1 MPNKIPY
8 QTSEWS
14 CVCFAHRL
22 NRLSLNNVSSLQGKQ
37 IRILNCCI
45 LRGILKCAIVFG
57 ATMKP
62 EYPPVMKP
70 DYLPN
75 SKLEIRAASAGTGK
89 TTSLVRMYLEALKHT
104 PARRIAAVTF
114 TRASARDLRERLRA
128 GLLELL
134 ETGRYLDVTLHTRV
148 PFERA
153 LQELDSSIISTIHGF
168 FRVLLR
174 LNAPSLGLDPEF
186 SNLDETQAKDIYR
199 AASSGVLAKA
209 ALFGGAGAHLLAQQ
223 GWEEALSALE
233 TLFEKRVYAPFHSTD
248 QSLLEAFNAAIDQYQ
263 NHLAEH
269 SLSATDIEIKT
280 LQLLENP
287 ECLKRIQSRYHLLLV
302 DEFQDV
308 NPLQAKVFTQL
319 QLKHIIFVGDA
330 KQSIYAFRDADVTAF
345 IEMYQKATPLAPL
358 TTSYRHGNALATLYS
373 SLAENLFA
381 EFSEQGLPA
390 SVHSGRNTN
399 ATSKAEIHLIEASSL
414 ENGRN
419 TEARMIA
426 KRLWEIH
433 QQGYA
438 WRDIAILLRTRT
450 SLIHLEPSLKFA
462 QIPFLVGS
470 GQRYYDRREIRD
482 AMLLLRAKLHPFAPE
497 TLAALA
503 RLPSINLPLG
513 IIEKLFTN
521 PKAALQTDEFSTL
534 TELLEVIHASTDA
547 LGLLEAAWMHL
558 GINLTREAQS
568 YANLDGLLYQ
578 LAARGARDPR
588 AALLFL
594 ERAQLG
600 EAEGDEPLEGQ
611 DAVRILTIHASKGLE
626 FPVCVVFDLSRS
638 ERNNTDA
645 LAIHPNG
652 EIAWRGTDRYHSIQR
667 HWNARRDGEANRLLY
682 VAMTRAKDHLI
693 LTGSSTG
700 TSRGWLA
707 TLEKIGLHN
716 LPHLEVF
723 SHPEDQIVPLETK
736 TSTTSFV
743 TLIPNPQL
751 ANATFKRHNPRV
763 RAPTRSPQAGELET
777 TADEL
782 QLDLLHGE
790 ANTIPQAERVIGTLA
805 HYAIAENFSSS
816 NSTQRQILSAQYVL
830 HPYTFEERQAMLD
843 SAWWYLEQ
851 YEKLYPNRQN
861 RLHDYA
867 ELPFAYQQGETT
879 WQGIIDRLYQEENGN
894 WILEDYK
901 TDSIPIVELPQRA
914 RAYARQLGI
923 YQEAVRKARNIEPEL
938 RLTFL
943 HHGIIYKLG

>member
-1 MPNKIPY
+1 
-8 QTSEWS
+8 
-14 CVCFAHRL
+14 
-22 NRLSLNNVSSLQGKQ
+22 
-37 IRILNCCI
+37 
-45 LRGILKCAIVFG
+45 
-57 ATMKP
+57 MKF
-62 EYPPVMKP
+62 EAN
-70 DYLPN
+70 DET
-75 SKLEIRAASAGTGK
+75 KLEIRAASAGTGK

-134 ETGRYLDVTLHTRV
+134 ETGQYLDVTLHSRI

-174 LNAPSLGLDPEF
+174 LNAPSLSIDPEF
-186 SNLDETQAKDIYR
+186 SNLDETQAVDIYR
-199 AASSGVLAKA
+199 AASSSILAKA
-209 ALFGGAGAHLLAQQ
+209 ALFGETGANLLAEQ
-223 GWEEALSALE
+223 GWEEALNALE

-248 QSLLEAFNAAIDQYQ
+248 QSLLETYHNAIQQYQ
-263 NHLAEH
+263 NRLGGS
-269 SLSATDIEIKT
+269 SLSATDIELKT
-280 LQLLENP
+280 LELLENP
-287 ECLKRIQSRYHLLLV
+287 DCLKRIQSRYHLLLV

-308 NPLQAKVFTQL
+308 NPLQAKVFTRL
-319 QLKHIIFVGDA
+319 ALKHIIFVGDA

-358 TTSYRHGNALATLYS
+358 VTSYRHGKALAELYS
-373 SLAENLFA
+373 SLAENLFS

-390 SVHSGRNTN
+390 SVSSGRKPN
-399 ATSKAEIHLIEASSL
+399 APSNAEIHLIEASSL
-414 ENGRN
+414 ENGRT
-419 TEARMIA
+419 TEARIIA
-426 KRLWEIH
+426 KRLWEKH

-438 WRDIAILLRTRT
+438 WRDMAILLRTRT
-450 SLIHLEPSLKFA
+450 SLAHLEPSLKNA

-482 AMLLLRAKLHPFAPE
+482 AMQLLRAKLHPFAPE

-503 RLPSINLPLG
+503 RLPSINLPLET
-513 IIEKLFTN
+513 IEKLFTN
-521 PKAALQTDEFSTL
+521 PKAALQHEEFATL
-534 TELLEVIHASTDA
+534 TELLEVIHASNDA

-558 GINLTREAQS
+558 GTNLTKEAQS

-588 AALLFL
+588 AALAFL

-626 FPVCVVFDLSRS
+626 FPISVVYDLSRS
-638 ERNNTDA
+638 ERNNTDL

-700 TSRGWLA
+700 TARGWLA

-716 LPHLEVF
+716 LPNLEIYT
-723 SHPEDQIVPLETK
+723 HPEDQNVPLETK
-736 TSTTSFV
+736 TDPESFV

-751 ANATFKRHNPRV
+751 ANVTFKRHNPKV

-777 TADEL
+777 NPDEL

-790 ANTIPQAERVIGTLA
+790 ANTIPEAERVIGTLA

-816 NSTQRQILSAQYVL
+816 NHSQRQILSAQYVL
-830 HPYTFEERQAMLD
+830 HPYTPDERETMIQN
-843 SAWWYLEQ
+843 AWWYLEQ
-851 YEKLYPNRQN
+851 YEKLYPNRST
-861 RLHDYA
+861 RLADYA

-879 WQGIIDRLYQEENGN
+879 WQGIIDRLYQEETGT
-894 WILEDYK
+894 WILEDFK
-901 TDSIPIVELPQRA
+901 TDSVPLQELPQRA
-914 RAYARQLGI
+914 RAYERQLGI
-923 YQEAVRKARNIEPEL
+923 YQKAVQQARNIEPEV

-943 HHGIIYKLG
+943 HHGITYKIG